1 MSADTS
7 PSQNSTPLYER
18 EVRDY
23 LAANLDTLGLPG
35 LELVQIEYPVK
46 FGHDD
51 GRIDIL
57 AKEPDGTYVVV
68 EIKRGVAG
76 KAAVA
81 QLQSY
86 MGAVLTEFPDTT
98 VLGYLIASDLDSAA
112 KAALLVTGI
121 KFVRFETHFTFETT
135 ITLPPVGSKYSKEDI
150 AEGYRTKYWVSH
162 GGLVTRLT
170 VLCESCK
177 QSVRVVSLG
186 NKSYCGLCGAPKLEI

>member
-1 MSADTS
+1 MAADTS
-7 PSQNSTPLYER
+7 PSPNSTPLYER

-23 LAANLDTLGLPG
+23 LAANLDSLGLPG

-46 FGHDD
+46 FGSDD

-57 AKEPDGTYVVV
+57 AKEPDGTYVVI

-76 KAAVA
+76 KSAVA

-86 MGAVLTEFPDTT
+86 MGAILTEFPDTA

-112 KAALLVTGI
+112 KAALLVTGL

-135 ITLPPVGSKYSKEDI
+135 IVLPPVGSKYSKEDI
-150 AEGYRTKYWVSH
+150 AEGYRTEYWASQ
-162 GGLVTRLT
+162 GGVVTRLT
-170 VLCESCK
+170 VLCPSCK
-177 QSVRVVSLG
+177 QSARVVNLG
-186 NKSYCGLCGAPKLEI
+186 NRSYCGLCGAPKLEI